1 MGQYT
6 AFFLCNRCFLLSPGS
21 ISRIAMCKENNKNKL
36 FFFKNCSVI
45 CSELI
50 NSLQTMKVK
59 DPEGWEY
66 IVLFKAC
73 TDSQEGDESVL
84 GMC

>member
-6 AFFLCNRCFLLSPGS
+6 VLFLCDGCFLLSPGS
-21 ISRIAMCKENNKNKL
+21 ILRIAMCKENNKNKL
-36 FFFKNCSVI
+36 FFKNCSVI

-66 IVLFKAC
+66 IVLFKTH
-73 TDSQEGDESVL
+73 TDGQEEDESVL